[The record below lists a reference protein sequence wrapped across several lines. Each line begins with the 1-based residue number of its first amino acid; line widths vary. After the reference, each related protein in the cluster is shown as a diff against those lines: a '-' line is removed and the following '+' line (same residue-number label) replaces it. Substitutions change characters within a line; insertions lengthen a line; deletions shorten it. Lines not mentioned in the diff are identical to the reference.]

1 MFDRSN
7 NNDPVDGKDL
17 ISRLRDST
25 VLTEDRTTGDVDLT
39 EGFRRDWRQ
48 RIGHLRT
55 REPIDFVVL
64 LLDTDP
70 DSLTIDE
77 TDDGLTVQ
85 ESGTTA
91 GEWPS
96 KSALVADVAAFLT
109 LQEALPEWEELEAT
123 TRDELIGRLRVFLK
137 TCPTCDGSLDTEQ
150 GDNSHAELP
159 RMVCTDCGA
168 VLV

>member
-1 MFDRSN
+1 MTNRSN
-7 NNDPVDGKDL
+7 VPVDGEDL
-17 ISRLRDST
+17 VSRLTDST

-39 EGFRRDWRQ
+39 EGFRRDWRR
-48 RIGHLRT
+48 RIRHFRT
-55 REPIDFVVL
+55 REPIDFVAL

-85 ESGTTA
+85 VSGTTV

-96 KSALVADVAAFLT
+96 KAALVADVAAFLT
-109 LQEALPEWEELEAT
+109 LQEALPEWGELEAT

-150 GDNSHAELP
+150 GDNSHAEPP